1 MENKNNNEI
10 IDRVRLLMGY
20 KLSMTLNEN
29 LSVIFEQPD
38 SKFDTPGNKEMESVD
53 KQYDVPATLAGA
65 TLAGATIVGASLLG
79 AAAVPFISGT
89 EKQEKEEPG
98 KPKQKYIW
106 PIPGYTTYYTPT
118 PNSSKGGQS
127 IMYFPLNIEDSVI
140 LWKFATPSDFP
151 KLRERPKNE
160 FDTAVHFQKILP
172 FGTVRNFRINGKQ
185 YLTKLS
191 RPNSVWVFKGY
202 YSGSEPYVSPDPE
215 DYKSDWDKFLEK
227 YKDAFQIIASVLAA
241 IIIEVITAGTGT
253 ALAVKLVWEVVAE
266 LAINIPVSMYER
278 KMGDDAAANLSLL
291 FSFLP
296 FLDTKLL
303 GIAGASKGVSQKIAR
318 ELLDS
323 GINDGVGLAKFY
335 DNVGTDAEKYLFSQV
350 LQQRPETIEKALG
363 GMFKQI
369 FADPVTNKKIFRKLA
384 FKDKTWWKTA
394 GLQLSTALTLCLMK
408 SVFTTDY
415 SEDQYNRMNE
425 FMEIF
430 FAKVGED
437 TGQKMVQKTLDSPK
451 AQDSIVKLIYKTPKD
466 IKEAEKVAIDYI
478 NETWDV
484 KQERRDKVRKMLDS
498 LAILDKQNID
508 YKQVEVDSTNLKPKT
523 Q

>member
-10 IDRVRLLMGY
+10 IERVKLLMGY

-29 LSVIFEQPD
+29 LSVILEQPESRGLNQD
-38 SKFDTPGNKEMESVD
+38 AKDILRRGDEQIRKKE
-53 KQYDVPATLAGA
+53 L
-65 TLAGATIVGASLLG
+65 
-79 AAAVPFISGT
+79 
-89 EKQEKEEPG
+89 EKEKEEPG

-127 IMYFPLNIEDSVI
+127 YMYFPLGIKDSI
-140 LWKFATPSDFP
+140 TLWNFATPSDFP
-151 KLRERPKNE
+151 DIVKGAKNR
-160 FDTAVHFQKILP
+160 FDTATHFQKILP
-172 FGTVRNFRINGKQ
+172 FGTVRNFKIDGKQ
-185 YLTKLS
+185 YLTRLS
-191 RPNSVWVFKGY
+191 RPNNVWVFKGY
-202 YSGSEPYVSPDPE
+202 YSGDEPYVGPDPE
-215 DYKSDWDKFLEK
+215 KYKSDWDKFLEK
-227 YKDAFQIIASVLAA
+227 YKDAFQIIVSVLVAV
-241 IIIEVITAGTGT
+241 IIEVATAGTGT
-253 ALAVKLVWEVVAE
+253 AFAVKLLIEVVAE
-266 LAINIPVSMYER
+266 LAINYPISEYER

-303 GIAGASKGVSQKIAR
+303 GIAGVSKKTSEKIAR

-335 DNVGTDAEKYLFSQV
+335 DNLDTDAEKYLFSQV

-394 GLQLSTALTLCLMK
+394 GLQLSTAMTLCLMK

-437 TGQKMVQKTLDSPK
+437 AAKKMVEKTLDSPK
-451 AQDSIVKLIYKTPKD
+451 AQDSLTTMVFKKTNRKEKEKLALDWVRETYKVTDKEREYA
-466 IKEAEKVAIDYI
+466 IKVF
-478 NETWDV
+478 
-484 KQERRDKVRKMLDS
+484 DS
-498 LAILDKQNID
+498 LAELDNEQPIIYKDSINSNKPELDKELPIN
-508 YKQVEVDSTNLKPKT
+508 YKDSINSNKIK
-523 Q
+523 

>member
-10 IDRVRLLMGY
+10 IDRVKLLMGY

-29 LSVIFEQPD
+29 LSVILEQPE
-38 SKFDTPGNKEMESVD
+38 SRGLNQDTKDILQRGKEQIRKKE
-53 KQYDVPATLAGA
+53 LEG
-65 TLAGATIVGASLLG
+65 
-79 AAAVPFISGT
+79 
-89 EKQEKEEPG
+89 EKEEPG

-127 IMYFPLNIEDSVI
+127 YMYFPLNIENSI
-140 LWKFATPSDFP
+140 ELWKLATPSDFP

-160 FDTAVHFQKILP
+160 LDTEVHFQKILP
-172 FGTVRNFRINGKQ
+172 FGTVRNFRINGRQ
-185 YLTKLS
+185 YLTNLS
-191 RPNSVWVFKGY
+191 RPNKVWVFKGY

-227 YKDAFQIIASVLAA
+227 YKDAFQIIASMLVA
-241 IIIEVITAGTGT
+241 IIIEVATAGTGT
-253 ALAVKLVWEVVAE
+253 AFAVKLMLEVVGE
-266 LAINIPVSMYER
+266 LAINIPISMYER
-278 KMGDDAAANLSLL
+278 KMGDNAAANLSLL
-291 FSFLP
+291 FSLLP

-303 GIAGASKGVSQKIAR
+303 GIAGVSKKTSEKIAR

-335 DNVGTDAEKYLFSQV
+335 DNLDTDAEKYLFSQV

-394 GLQLSTALTLCLMK
+394 GLQLSTAMTLCLMK

-415 SEDQYNRMNE
+415 SEDQHNRMSE
-425 FMEIF
+425 FMETF
-430 FAKVGED
+430 FIKAGD
-437 TGQKMVQKTLDSPK
+437 DNGQKIIQKTLDSPK
-451 AQDSIVKLIYKTPKD
+451 AQDLLVKIVMSDTSNMKETKKLVKEYLVQVSPYSKD
-466 IKEAEKVAIDYI
+466 ENKLL
-478 NETWDV
+478 
-484 KQERRDKVRKMLDS
+484 Q
-498 LAILDKQNID
+498 AILDSIKNERKQKNNID
-508 YKQVEVDSTNLKPKT
+508 IDSTMINK
-523 Q
+523 

>member
-10 IDRVRLLMGY
+10 IDRVKLLMGY

-29 LSVIFEQPD
+29 LSVIFEQIEPLVTTKLASD
-38 SKFDTPGNKEMESVD
+38 FAQDLTQNKYQYLQSRAD
-53 KQYDVPATLAGA
+53 KQKKID
-65 TLAGATIVGASLLG
+65 
-79 AAAVPFISGT
+79 
-89 EKQEKEEPG
+89 KEEPG

-118 PNSSKGGQS
+118 PNSSKGGKS
-127 IMYFPLNIEDSVI
+127 IMYFPLNIEDSVK
-140 LWKFATPSDFP
+140 LWIFATPSDFSRIE
-151 KLRERPKNE
+151 KLKSN
-160 FDTAVHFQKILP
+160 FDTSEHFQKILP
-172 FGTVRNFRINGKQ
+172 PGTVRNFKIDGKQ
-185 YLTKLS
+185 YLTRLI
-191 RPNSVWVFKGY
+191 RLNSVWAFKGY

-266 LAINIPVSMYER
+266 LAINIPISMYER
-278 KMGDDAAANLSLL
+278 KMGDNAGANLSLL
-291 FSFLP
+291 FSLLP

-303 GIAGASKGVSQKIAR
+303 GIAGVSKEVSEKIAK

-323 GINDGVGLAKFY
+323 GINDSVGLAKFY
-335 DNVGTDAEKYLFSQV
+335 DNLGTDAEKYLFSQV

-394 GLQLSTALTLCLMK
+394 GLQFSTAMTLCLMK

-415 SEDQYNRMNE
+415 SQEQYERMNE

-430 FAKVGED
+430 FAKVGEEN
-437 TGQKMVQKTLDSPK
+437 GQKIIQKTLESPK

-484 KQERRDKVRKMLDS
+484 KQEHKDKVRKVLDS
-498 LAILDKQNID
+498 LAILDKQNINN
-508 YKQVEVDSTNLKPKT
+508 KQVEIDSTNLKPKP
-523 Q
+523 